1 MTRLLL
7 VLPIV
12 LLCSLPTL
20 TMACNRQCQREVLHV
35 FADKYQP
42 VSSHYF
48 DHLRTQIG
56 SILFQDLPLG
66 TTTITKA
73 QSQKAIQIMQE
84 SVTRAQNTWDV
95 DLTRKAFEAIFVDE
109 PNFVGDCVENI
120 PPERVLQKF
129 TTPNHK
135 GAGDSGGGGPL
146 WTIQDC
152 HEANYICGQ
161 PPSICHFLPLIKK
174 RISTK
179 VKAGLRSKLDT
190 GDDTDLYVNYLGPAL
205 QRILDEYEGL
215 TPFKAVLHGTLNL
228 IMVGCL
234 EEIDRLGVGEAD
246 IDWVEGSTLWKKEWD
261 QEIREKVLTY
271 T

>member
-7 VLPIV
+7 ILPMV
-12 LLCSLPTL
+12 LLYCLPTL
-20 TMACNRQCQREVLHV
+20 TQACNRQCQREIPHV
-35 FADKYQP
+35 FADKYQI
-42 VSSHYF
+42 VSGHYF

-56 SILFQDLPLG
+56 TLFFQDVPLG
-66 TTTITKA
+66 RPIITKA
-73 QSQKAIQIMQE
+73 QSEQAIQILQE

-95 DLTRKAFEAIFVDE
+95 SLSRRAFEAIFEDE

-120 PPERVLQKF
+120 PSDRVLQKF

-135 GAGDSGGGGPL
+135 GAGGAPL

-152 HEANYICGQ
+152 HETDYICGK

-174 RISTK
+174 RIAQK
-179 VKAGLRSKLDT
+179 VKSGLRSKLDT

-205 QRILDEYEGL
+205 QRILDDYEAL
-215 TPFKAVLHGTLNL
+215 APYKAVLHGTLNL
-228 IMVGCL
+228 IMVGCS
-234 EEIDRLGVGEAD
+234 EEIDRLGVGEVEV
-246 IDWVEGSTLWKKEWD
+246 DWVEGSTLWKKEWD